1 MKLVRE
7 TQPEPAIDYSEVRA
21 YIDADGDLRL
31 HPDMAAYSDAE
42 NTAWICRDGRVF
54 PGFPADTGCY
64 VSYGVRWR
72 PHTQTDRA
80 KLFFAGDRLTFE
92 L

>member
-1 MKLVRE
+1 MKFVRE

-21 YIDADGDLRL
+21 YIDVDGDLRL
-31 HPDMAAYSDAE
+31 HPDMTAYGDTD
-42 NTAWICRDGRVF
+42 NTAWISAEGLVF
-54 PGFPADTGCY
+54 PGVASQDANY
-64 VSYGVRWR
+64 ASYGVCWW
-72 PHTQTDRA
+72 PQSQTDRA